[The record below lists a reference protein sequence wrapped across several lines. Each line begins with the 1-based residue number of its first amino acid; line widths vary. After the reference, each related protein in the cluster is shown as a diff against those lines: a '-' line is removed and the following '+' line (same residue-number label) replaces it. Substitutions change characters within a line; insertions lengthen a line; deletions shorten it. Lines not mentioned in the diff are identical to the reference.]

1 MRLFSLLLFMAFAAS
16 CYVTKPLDA
25 NKHPLNGVWIPI
37 QQEMGGKPIPVIAT
51 ASQKLTIQDTTY
63 TLVAESTDRG
73 TVIYSGGKMDIY
85 GKEGPNAGKH
95 FRAIYKLEGE
105 QLTICYDLS
114 GDQYPA
120 GYETSQHPYY
130 FLSVF
135 KKTAK

>member
-1 MRLFSLLLFMAFAAS
+1 MRLFSLLLFMALVVS

-73 TVIYSGGKMDIY
+73 TVIYGGGKMDIY

-95 FRAIYKLEGE
+95 YSAIYKLEGE
-105 QLTICYDLS
+105 QLTICYNLF
-114 GDQYPA
+114 GDPYPTT
-120 GYETSQHPYY
+120 YETNQHPTY
-130 FLSVF
+130 FMSVF
-135 KKTAK
+135 KKAPK